1 MGVVTFLKLYK
12 WYQIAQSVSYR
23 SMNNMTLVT
32 SVTVKKIANKYRK
45 WKLFLLILVNGK
57 PVAEDY
63 ILKNGDIL
71 QTMVHR

>member
-1 MGVVTFLKLYK
+1 
-12 WYQIAQSVSYR
+12 
-23 SMNNMTLVT
+23 MNNMTLVT

-45 WKLFLLILVNGK
+45 WKLFLLILVNGR